1 MGKLDEQALS
11 DAAGW
16 KAMKEGR
23 ALLAAGKVESAS
35 REGERVV
42 GVLNEGSR
50 RRRVSLTINGPSHID
65 TRCGC
70 PTNASS
76 GALCGHAVAVLL
88 ATLGGQP
95 SPVAASLARQTGT
108 GVSPTRP
115 APSGTVR
122 LAPAAVSLHF
132 PPDFAGHLAR
142 GTFNVGLRGVPG
154 APVEPADVLL
164 AQWLGERGV
173 ERIPPAVQ
181 VAAGE
186 VAGFLGAIAGHPR
199 AFAGADKPLEL
210 VAEPGRLVVECV
222 EDGPRLGFR
231 RDPGA
236 GALLIES
243 PAGQWLWDAQQ
254 RRLAP
259 LAPDAPL
266 PVGFWRDLGAGKLAW
281 IDRSMALGHHAWLQD
296 AFSTPADSWI
306 ERLQFRPADFTPALH
321 LEGTL
326 NGLAGRLGFDYAE
339 NGKSIATHDFPV
351 ISNDQSDLC
360 LTRDLAGEEF
370 AERRLGAA
378 GFEPP
383 VGAGEW
389 RLAGEEA
396 VLDFL
401 GDALPRLRRDWK
413 VIEGPRL
420 ATVLR
425 QTEMVRPRLRFE
437 GSGEDWLALDFDFV
451 SDGGSPIGKDQIRRM
466 LRTGQRRFRLP
477 SGRQAV
483 IAADAAEM
491 LEAVLFEVNPRQE
504 GGKFII
510 PAEQES
516 YLRELD
522 RSLRAADEVREV
534 RPFPVLSSED
544 EGLLGEL
551 GAVLR
556 PYQRAGIGWLRAR
569 IAELGC
575 ALLADD
581 MGLGK
586 TLQALAWLRLHRFD
600 HSGPALIVCPT
611 SLLGNWEAEAA
622 KFTAEA
628 RVLVMH
634 GQGRQRHHGQF
645 ADFDVILT
653 TYGSLVRDL
662 DLYANTKLAAIV
674 LDEASVIRNP
684 DAEIS
689 KAVTRVQAGA
699 RLALTGTPIEN
710 GVRDLWAVFRFLKP
724 GYLGSR
730 NDFRDR
736 YEAAVGKG
744 AADPGVMRRL
754 RMRTAAFLLRRTKG
768 EVAKDLPSKVECI
781 EWCALTGAQQK
792 VYGSLLKE
800 GQEVV
805 AAARKSGGVGAARM
819 KTLTTLLR
827 LRQTCCDLALIEPKL
842 ASEGPAERSGKLERL
857 LEIVAEATEGGR
869 KMLIFS
875 QFATMLGHIRGQLE
889 RAGID
894 CCYLDGSTRDRAG
907 EVARFQAPAGPPVFL
922 ISLKAGGYGLNL
934 TAADVVVHFDPWWNP
949 AVEAQATDRAHRI
962 GQTKPITVYKFISR
976 GTVEEKVLH
985 LQQAKRQVINDA
997 LDESGTSNPS
1007 NLNDADLLEL
1017 LG

>member
-1 MGKLDEQALS
+1 MEKLDEQGLS
-11 DAAGW
+11 SAAGW

-23 ALLAAGKVESAS
+23 ALLAAGKVESVS
-35 REGERVV
+35 GEGDRVI
-42 GVLNEGSR
+42 GILSEGPR
-50 RRRVSLTINGPSHID
+50 KRRVSLTINSRTHIE

-76 GALCGHAVAVLL
+76 GAMCGHAVAVLL
-88 ATLGGQP
+88 AKLSGSSSRSATPDRRLP
-95 SPVAASLARQTGT
+95 TPDSRLPISRLPLSPV
-108 GVSPTRP
+108 
-115 APSGTVR
+115 
-122 LAPAAVSLHF
+122 AVSLHF
-132 PPDFAGHLAR
+132 PPDLPSHLTKAS
-142 GTFNVGLRGVPG
+142 FNVGLRAAPG
-154 APVEPADVLL
+154 AAVEAADTAL
-164 AQWLGERGV
+164 AEWLEARGV
-173 ERIPPAVQ
+173 KGLPPAVQ

-186 VAGFLGAIAGHPR
+186 ATSFLAAVAGHPR
-199 AFAGADKPLEL
+199 AFAGADKRLEI
-210 VAEPGRLVVECV
+210 VAEPGRMVVECV
-222 EDGPRLGFR
+222 EDARRLGFR
-231 RDPGA
+231 RVPVA
-236 GALLIES
+236 AEVLISS
-243 PAGQWLWDAQQ
+243 PAGGWLWDAQV

-259 LAPDAPL
+259 LPPDAPL
-266 PVGFWRDLGAGKLAW
+266 PESFWRDLGAGEIAW
-281 IDRSMALGHHAWLQD
+281 IDRVVALRHHAWLQD

-306 ERLQFRPADFTPALH
+306 ERLQFRPAEFTPTLH
-321 LEGTL
+321 LEGAL
-326 NGLAGRLGFDYAE
+326 NGLAGRLGFVYAE
-339 NGKSIATHDFPV
+339 SGEIIAKEEFPILSIFH
-351 ISNDQSDLC
+351 SDLC
-360 LTRDLAGEEF
+360 LTHDVAGEEK
-370 AERRLGAA
+370 ASRRLAAA

-383 VGAGEW
+383 AGAGDW
-389 RLAGEEA
+389 RLAGEDR
-396 VLDFL
+396 VLEFL
-401 GDALPRLRRDWK
+401 GDTLPRLRRDWK
-413 VIEGPRL
+413 VTEGPRL
-420 ATVLR
+420 ASVLR
-425 QTEMVRPRLRFE
+425 QTEIVRPQLRFE

-491 LEAVLFEVNPRQE
+491 LEAVLYEVNPRQE

-510 PAEQES
+510 PADQES
-516 YLRELD
+516 YLHELE
-522 RSLRAADEVREV
+522 RSLRPGGEAGEAPAA
-534 RPFPVLSSED
+534 PVLSAED
-544 EGLLGEL
+544 EGVLAEL

-556 PYQRAGIGWLRAR
+556 PYQREGIAWLRAR
-569 IAELGC
+569 IGQLGC

-586 TLQALAWLRLHRFD
+586 TLQALAWLRLHRSG
-600 HSGPALIVCPT
+600 HPGPALIVCPT

-634 GQGRQRHHGQF
+634 GQGRQRHQEQL
-645 ADFDVILT
+645 ADYDVILT

-662 DLYANTKLAAIV
+662 DFYVNAKLAAIV

-724 GYLGSR
+724 GYLGTR

-736 YEAAVGKG
+736 YEAPVAKG

-781 EWCALTGAQQK
+781 EWCALTRAQQK

-805 AAARKSGGVGAARM
+805 AAARKSGGAGAARM

-842 ASEGPAERSGKLERL
+842 AADGPAERSGKLERL
-857 LEIVAEATEGGR
+857 LEIIAEATEGGR

-889 RAGID
+889 RAEVD

-907 EVARFQAPAGPPVFL
+907 EVARFQSPAGPPVFL

-985 LQQAKRQVINDA
+985 LQQAKRQIINDA
-997 LDESGTSNPS
+997 LEENGTSNPR

>member
-1 MGKLDEQALS
+1 
-11 DAAGW
+11 
-16 KAMKEGR
+16 MKEGR
-23 ALLAAGKVESAS
+23 ALFAAGKVDHAS
-35 REGERVV
+35 RDGERVI
-42 GVLNEGSR
+42 GILSEGLR
-50 RRRVSLTINGPSHID
+50 KRRVSLTVNSRTHIE

-70 PTNASS
+70 PTNAAS
-76 GALCGHAVAVLL
+76 GAMCGHAVAVLL
-88 ATLGGQP
+88 ATLNGQP
-95 SPVAASLARQTGT
+95 VPSSSASATSAPRAPSSQILPPDSRAPLSPV
-108 GVSPTRP
+108 P
-115 APSGTVR
+115 A
-122 LAPAAVSLHF
+122 SLHF
-132 PPDFAGHLAR
+132 PPDLPSHLAK
-142 GTFNVGLRGVPG
+142 GSFNVGLRAVSG
-154 APVEPADVLL
+154 AAVEAADVSL
-164 AQWLGERGV
+164 AEWLAARKVNGL
-173 ERIPPAVQ
+173 PPAVQ
-181 VAAGE
+181 VAAE
-186 VAGFLGAIAGHPR
+186 EAASFLAAVGGHPR
-199 AFAGADKPLEL
+199 AFAGTDKPLEL
-210 VAEPGRLVVECV
+210 VAEPGRMAVECV
-222 EDGPRLGFR
+222 EEAQRLGFR

-236 GALLIES
+236 TEVLIPS
-243 PAGQWLWDAQQ
+243 PAGYWLWNAQV

-259 LAPDAPL
+259 LPPDAPL
-266 PVGFWRDLGAGKLAW
+266 PESFWRDLGAGGIAW
-281 IDRSMALGHHAWLQD
+281 IDRSVALRHHAWLQD

-306 ERLQFRPADFTPALH
+306 ERLQFRPAEFTPTLH
-321 LEGTL
+321 LEGAL
-326 NGLAGRLGFDYAE
+326 NGLAGRLVFDYAE
-339 NGKSIATHDFPV
+339 SGETITSHEFPV
-351 ISNDQSDLC
+351 ISNNRSDLC
-360 LTRDLAGEEF
+360 LTRDLAGEEI
-370 AERRLGAA
+370 AARRLAAA
-378 GFEPP
+378 GFQPP
-383 VGAGEW
+383 VGPGEW

-396 VLDFL
+396 VFDFL

-413 VIEGPRL
+413 VTEGPRL

-425 QTEMVRPRLRFE
+425 QTEIVRPQLRFE
-437 GSGEDWLALDFDFV
+437 GSGQDWLAMDFDFV

-466 LRTGQRRFRLP
+466 LRTGQRRFKLP

-483 IAADAAEM
+483 IAAGAAEM

-510 PAEQES
+510 PADQES

-522 RSLRAADEVREV
+522 RSLRAGGEPGELPAA
-534 RPFPVLSSED
+534 PVLSAMD
-544 EGLLGEL
+544 ESVLAEL
-551 GAVLR
+551 GPVLR
-556 PYQRAGIGWLRAR
+556 PYQREGIAWLRAR
-569 IAELGC
+569 IGQLGC

-586 TLQALAWLRLHRFD
+586 TLQALAWLRLHRSS
-600 HSGPALIVCPT
+600 HPGPALIVCPT

-634 GQGRQRHHGQF
+634 GQGRQRHQEQF
-645 ADFDVILT
+645 ADYDVILT

-662 DLYANTKLAAIV
+662 DFYATAKLAAVV

-689 KAVTRVQAGA
+689 KAVTRVQASA

-724 GYLGSR
+724 GYLGTR

-736 YEAAVGKG
+736 YEAPVAKG

-754 RMRTAAFLLRRTKG
+754 RMRTAAFLLRRTKV

-781 EWCALTGAQQK
+781 EWCALTSAQQK

-800 GQEVV
+800 GQEIV
-805 AAARKSGGVGAARM
+805 AAARKSGGAGAARM
-819 KTLTTLLR
+819 KTLTALLR

-842 ASEGPAERSGKLERL
+842 AAEGPAERSGKLERL

-875 QFATMLGHIRGQLE
+875 QFATMLRHIRSQLE
-889 RAGID
+889 RAEVD

-907 EVARFQAPAGPPVFL
+907 EVARFQSPAGPPVFL

-985 LQQAKRQVINDA
+985 LQQAKRQIINDA
-997 LDESGTSNPS
+997 LDENGTSNPR

-1017 LG
+1017 LA